1 MLNGSQHLGDNNACH
16 RLGFR
21 SLTGWVF
28 SPSNS
33 TASLFGCARSRTRSG
48 RVHDINV
55 EPSDGVAEPRPA
67 GSAHGP
73 AGPPKVM
80 KTPHLAGESACP
92 TLASKGL
99 RFRGAGAFACQPIFL
114 SHLDRRL
121 QRSDTTS
128 AASSGFVV
136 ALPASRGSVFHIFL
150 YLAHQHFIIE
160 R

>member
-121 QRSDTTS
+121 QRSAVQVTIPR
-128 AASSGFVV
+128 FV
-136 ALPASRGSVFHIFL
+136 AGAWLPALSTLSDDWRRVP
-150 YLAHQHFIIE
+150 
-160 R
+160 RRRRR